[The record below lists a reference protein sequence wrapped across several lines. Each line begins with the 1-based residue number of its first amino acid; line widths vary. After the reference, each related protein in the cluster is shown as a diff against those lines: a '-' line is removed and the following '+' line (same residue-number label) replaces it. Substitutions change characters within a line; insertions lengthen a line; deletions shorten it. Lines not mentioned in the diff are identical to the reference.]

1 MTHAPT
7 RNGSVST
14 SAVAPPAGMRLRS
27 LTLVGFKSF
36 ADKTTFTFDDSMT
49 GVVGPN
55 GCGKSNVVDAI
66 KWVLGERSSKSLRG
80 KEMIDVIFAGSAA
93 RKPAGMASV
102 MLAFDNPRIEGESA
116 LSAADRGQARGE
128 LDEDDGEEDAGE
140 TVIDR
145 HARRAL
151 PIDTE
156 VVEVERRLYRDGKSQ
171 YVINGKLARLRDIR
185 ELFLDTGVGADAYSI
200 IEQGKV
206 DAMLLASPM
215 ERRAIFEEA
224 AGIAKYKQRRIEAQR
239 KLDRTENNLVR
250 TREQLDSTE
259 RRLRLVRGQAAKARR
274 YRELEDEYSAL
285 RLAVAFEQYDEIRQ
299 RLDGLTSQVRALQAG
314 RDEAHG
320 AVASCEQ
327 ERQDAELARH
337 ELAGEHRRLEE
348 ALTAARHQ
356 GESAG
361 QRLAMAKRAIEEARE
376 QVEGEEKRLAES
388 EAAIGRLDAAIVDQQ
403 EEVARLAE
411 AVAEADRALDAAATA
426 RGEALERVGEKRAEL
441 HDRRLEV
448 QGMERERAGLLAS
461 AEADDRRLE
470 TLGEQAGAGESRITN
485 LDEQLHGAGAQIET
499 LEREVGERQSRIA
512 GLTGELVERERSGE
526 TLGEDRRRLAERVGS
541 LEQEHVRRE
550 SRRATLAEMVE
561 SREGLGE
568 AAKGVMARA
577 EAGEGFA
584 GVIAPLAELIDVT
597 AAHAWAVEAA
607 LGSDLT
613 SIVTRAL
620 DAMPTRE
627 ELGGLSGR
635 VTFLPAPE
643 PEAEHGTDATRIA
656 SMAGARVESVRRFAS
671 ARADL
676 PGELRVRVDALLDRL
691 LGRVTL
697 VEHLD
702 AAMRLAS
709 GPLRGVGARL
719 VTRDGAVLGADG
731 RVVAGP
737 MSGEGSAG
745 LLARRS
751 ELAELRESLGVLS
764 GDLDRERAT
773 LERVDADVAAVS
785 AERSRLASAV
795 AEEQRRLVGEQT
807 RLDRLG
813 ADRGRI
819 ERELGEARG
828 ELERL
833 GERIEGA
840 RRDRDSLRDR
850 ASRMERLHEEASG
863 AIVGIENELAAF
875 ENAVETAGEAMT
887 RARVEAS
894 TLNEQAGAA
903 RRELSRLNV
912 DRDATVRRRDEAA
925 RQVETM
931 RGRAGQHEQTVGEAR
946 EQVQASEREAQALGE
961 RIDASRGRL
970 DEAATRVSA
979 LNERLTTT
987 RQAAQR
993 VERDWQSVEMSR
1005 RELEVKR
1012 EGIEERT
1019 LDEIGLD
1026 VASEYLE
1033 YREVMAG
1040 GDVERVDAAD
1050 ASARVNVLRGE
1061 IKKLGNV
1068 NLDAIDEEQNLE
1080 ARNEELISQVR
1091 DIDEARLQLATLI
1104 ERLDIASRERFGEIF
1119 GRIQEAFG
1127 AKDGMFRRLFGGG
1140 RAELRLM
1147 PLVKEVDGQKV
1158 VTDEVDL
1165 LESGVEVIAK
1175 PPGKEP
1181 RSISQLSGGERTL
1194 TAVALLMSIFRSKPS
1209 CFCILDEVD
1218 AALDEANVGRFC
1230 NTVEQFTDLSH
1241 FIIITHNKRT
1251 MQAVDRLYGVTMQE
1265 RGVSKR
1271 VDVRFGQVGK
1281 DGKIAGAA
1289 AAAEPEAETQ
1299 PENGERPSGK
1309 LREALA
1315 SMREESAPTEVGS

>member
-7 RNGSVST
+7 SSSNGSVQ
-14 SAVAPPAGMRLRS
+14 AAPPAGMRLRS

-36 ADKTTFTFDDSMT
+36 ADKTTFTF
-49 GVVGPN
+49 
-55 GCGKSNVVDAI
+55 VDAI
-66 KWVLGERSSKSLRG
+66 KGVLGERSSKSLRG

-102 MLAFDNPRIEGESA
+102 TLAFDNPRIERARDVSDEP
-116 LSAADRGQARGE
+116 SAAPTGAIE
-128 LDEDDGEEDAGE
+128 DEDAETVEDAAGE
-140 TVIDR
+140 TVLDR
-145 HARRAL
+145 RIRRAL

-171 YVINGKLARLRDIR
+171 YLINGKLARLRDIR

-224 AGIAKYKQRRIEAQR
+224 AGISKYKQRRIEAQR
-239 KLDRTENNLVR
+239 KLEKTETNLVR

-274 YRELEDEYSAL
+274 FKELEDEYSAL

-299 RLDGLTSQVRALQAG
+299 RLDGLTSQVRTLQAG
-314 RDEAHG
+314 RDEAHA
-320 AVASCEQ
+320 AVAAGEQ
-327 ERQDAELARH
+327 ARQEGELARH

-348 ALTAARHQ
+348 SLTAARHQ
-356 GESAG
+356 GESAS
-361 QRLAMAKRAIEEARE
+361 QRLTMARRAIEEARE
-376 QVEGEEKRLAES
+376 QVAGEEKRLAES
-388 EAAIGRLDAAIVDQQ
+388 EAAIGRLDTAIEDQQ

-411 AVAEADRALDAAATA
+411 AVAEAERALDAAATA
-426 RGEALERVGEKRAEL
+426 RGEALERVGEKRADL

-461 AEADDRRLE
+461 ADADERRLE
-470 TLGEQAGAGESRITN
+470 TLREQAGAGEARITKLDEELGAASAQIGSLEGEVGARKSRI
-485 LDEQLHGAGAQIET
+485 D
-499 LEREVGERQSRIA
+499 S
-512 GLTGELVERERSGE
+512 LTGELVERERSGE
-526 TLGEDRRRLAERVGS
+526 SLGEDRRNLAERVGT

-568 AAKGVMARA
+568 AAKRVVERA
-577 EAGEGFA
+577 EAGDGFA

-607 LGSDLT
+607 LGTDLT
-613 SIVTRAL
+613 SVVTESL
-620 DAMPTRE
+620 EKMPTGE
-627 ELGGLSGR
+627 ELEGLSGR
-635 VTFLPAPE
+635 VTFLPAHRSERETGP
-643 PEAEHGTDATRIA
+643 DATRVA

-671 ARADL
+671 ARKDL
-676 PGELRVRVDALLDRL
+676 PEALRAQVDSLLDRL

-697 VEHLD
+697 VEHLE
-702 AAMRLAS
+702 AAKRLAA

-751 ELAELRESLGVLS
+751 ELSELESSLAVIS
-764 GDLDRERAT
+764 GDLERERAT
-773 LERVDADVAAVS
+773 LERVDAEVAAVS
-785 AERSRLASAV
+785 AERARLASAI
-795 AEEQRRLVGEQT
+795 AEEQRKLVGEQT

-828 ELERL
+828 DLEQL
-833 GERIEGA
+833 GERIAGVE
-840 RRDRDSLRDR
+840 RDRDGLRER
-850 ASRMERLHEEASG
+850 AARMERLHAEAAQSIG
-863 AIVGIENELAAF
+863 ELERALAAVENE
-875 ENAVETAGEAMT
+875 VETAGEAMAS
-887 RARVEAS
+887 ARVEAGK
-894 TLNEQAGAA
+894 LNEQAGAA

-912 DRDATVRRRDEAA
+912 ERDATVRRRDEAS
-925 RQVETM
+925 RQVEAM
-931 RGRAGQHEQTVGEAR
+931 RGRAGQHEQTVHEAA
-946 EQVQASEREAQALGE
+946 EQVQASEREAKLLEHRIGE
-961 RIDASRGRL
+961 SRETLEGATARVAEL
-970 DEAATRVSA
+970 SESLQATRQ
-979 LNERLTTT
+979 R
-987 RQAAQR
+987 AQR

-1026 VASEYLE
+1026 VSHEYDD
-1033 YREVMAG
+1033 YRRVMAD
-1040 GDVERVDAAD
+1040 GDVARVDVPD

-1068 NLDAIDEEQNLE
+1068 NLDAIDEEHNLE
-1080 ARNEELISQVR
+1080 ARNEELIEQVR
-1091 DIDEARLQLATLI
+1091 DIDEARIRLATLI
-1104 ERLDIASRERFGEIF
+1104 EKLDIASRERFGEVF

-1140 RAELRLM
+1140 RAEIRLM
-1147 PLVKEVDGQKV
+1147 PLVKEIDGQKV

-1209 CFCILDEVD
+1209 CFCVLDEVD

-1230 NTVEQFTDLSH
+1230 SVVEQFTDMSH

-1251 MQAVDRLYGVTMQE
+1251 MSAVDRLYGVTMQE

-1271 VDVRFGQVGK
+1271 VDVKFGQVGK
-1281 DGKIAGAA
+1281 DGAIAGGAA
-1289 AAAEPEAETQ
+1289 QAPEPVAAPNAEPET
-1299 PENGERPSGK
+1299 GERPSGK
-1309 LREALA
+1309 LRDALA
-1315 SMREESAPTEVGS
+1315 RMREETEPTEVRG

>member
-1 MTHAPT
+1 MAHAPSDN
-7 RNGSVST
+7 RSNGNTSV
-14 SAVAPPAGMRLRS
+14 AAPPPGMRLRS

-80 KEMIDVIFAGSAA
+80 KEMIDVIFAGSAG
-93 RKPAGMASV
+93 RKPAGLASV
-102 MLAFDNPRIEGESA
+102 TLAFDNPQTERAYAEGEPIS
-116 LSAADRGQARGE
+116 RGAVE
-128 LDEDDGEEDAGE
+128 DEDDGETVEDAAGE
-140 TVIDR
+140 TVLDR
-145 HARRAL
+145 RVRRAL
-151 PIDTE
+151 PIDSE

-171 YVINGKLARLRDIR
+171 YLINGKLARLRDIR

-224 AGIAKYKQRRIEAQR
+224 AGISKYKQRRIEAQR
-239 KLDRTENNLVR
+239 KLEKTETNLVR

-274 YRELEDEYSAL
+274 YKELEDEYSAL

-314 RDEAHG
+314 RDEAHA

-327 ERQDAELARH
+327 ERQDAELFRH

-348 ALTAARHQ
+348 ALTGARHQ
-356 GESAG
+356 GESAA
-361 QRLAMAKRAIEEARE
+361 QRLTMARRAIEEARE
-376 QVEGEEKRLAES
+376 QVAGEERRLAES
-388 EAAIGRLDAAIVDQQ
+388 EAEIARLDAAIADQQ

-426 RGEALERVGEKRAEL
+426 RGEALERVSEKRTEL
-441 HDRRLEV
+441 GDRRLGA

-461 AEADDRRLE
+461 AEADERRLE
-470 TLGEQAGAGESRITN
+470 TLREQAGTGESRITK
-485 LDEQLHGAGAQIET
+485 LGEQLTGASAQIAS
-499 LEREVGERQSRIA
+499 LESEVGLRQTRIE
-512 GLTGELVERERSGE
+512 GLTRELSDRERSGE
-526 TLGEDRRRLAERVGS
+526 SLGADRRRLAERVGA
-541 LEQEHVRRE
+541 LEQEHVRLE
-550 SRRATLAEMVE
+550 SRRATLGEMVE

-568 AAKGVMARA
+568 AATDVMARA
-577 EAGEGFA
+577 EAGEGFS
-584 GVIAPLAELIDVT
+584 GVIAPLAELIEVT

-607 LGSDLT
+607 LGADLT
-613 SIVTRAL
+613 SIVTESL
-620 DAMPTRE
+620 SAMPTRE
-627 ELGGLSGR
+627 ELSGLSGR
-635 VTFLPAPE
+635 VTFLPAPGG
-643 PEAEHGTDATRIA
+643 EAEVGADATRIA

-671 ARADL
+671 ARRDL
-676 PGELRVRVDALLDRL
+676 PESLRPRVDALLDRL

-702 AAMRLAS
+702 AAMRLAA

-737 MSGEGSAG
+737 MTGEGAAG

-751 ELAELRESLGVLS
+751 ELSELEASLSTLSAELL
-764 GDLDRERAT
+764 RERAT
-773 LERVDADVAAVS
+773 LESVDAEVASVN
-785 AERSRLASAV
+785 AERARLGAEV
-795 AEEQRRLVGEQT
+795 GEEQRRLIGEQT

-828 ELERL
+828 ELEQL
-833 GERIEGA
+833 GERIVGVE
-840 RRDRDSLRDR
+840 RDRDGLRER
-850 ASRMERLHEEASG
+850 AERLERLHAEAVESIAGIERELEELERRVEAS
-863 AIVGIENELAAF
+863 
-875 ENAVETAGEAMT
+875 GEAMT
-887 RARVEAS
+887 HARVEAG

-912 DRDATVRRRDEAA
+912 ERDASVRRREEAA
-925 RQVETM
+925 RQVESM
-931 RGRAGQHEQTVGEAR
+931 RGRAEQHEQTVREAVA
-946 EQVQASEREAQALGE
+946 QVEASEREATLLSHKIE
-961 RIDASRGRL
+961 ESRGRVE
-970 DEAATRVSA
+970 EATARVSE
-979 LNERLTTT
+979 LNERLTAT
-987 RQAAQR
+987 RQQAQR

-1012 EGIEERT
+1012 ESIEERT
-1019 LDEIGLD
+1019 LEEIGLD
-1026 VASEYLE
+1026 VSHEYGE

-1040 GDVERVDAAD
+1040 GDVERVDVAD

-1068 NLDAIDEEQNLE
+1068 NLEAIEEEQNLE
-1080 ARNEELISQVR
+1080 ARNEELISQVK
-1091 DIDEARLQLATLI
+1091 DIDEARIQLATLI
-1104 ERLDIASRERFGEIF
+1104 ERLDIASRERFGEVF
-1119 GRIQEAFG
+1119 TRIQEAFG
-1127 AKDGMFRRLFGGG
+1127 SRDGMFRRLFGGG
-1140 RAELRLM
+1140 RAEIRLM

-1209 CFCILDEVD
+1209 CFCVLDEVD

-1230 NTVEQFTDLSH
+1230 SVVEQFTDLSH

-1251 MQAVDRLYGVTMQE
+1251 MSAVDRLYGVTMQE

-1281 DGKIAGAA
+1281 DGAIAEEAK
-1289 AAAEPEAETQ
+1289 PEA
-1299 PENGERPSGK
+1299 GEGRPSGK

-1315 SMREESAPTEVGS
+1315 KMREEGAPTEVGS